1 MFIDVNSLPI
11 EILYEPELNSTA
23 FIENNNVKS
32 AETEVNQLD
41 STIFEYNDPG
51 NNLYLFIIQLCK
63 LFLDFN

>member
-1 MFIDVNSLPI
+1 MNSLPI

-51 NNLYLFIIQLCK
+51 NNLYLFIQLCK